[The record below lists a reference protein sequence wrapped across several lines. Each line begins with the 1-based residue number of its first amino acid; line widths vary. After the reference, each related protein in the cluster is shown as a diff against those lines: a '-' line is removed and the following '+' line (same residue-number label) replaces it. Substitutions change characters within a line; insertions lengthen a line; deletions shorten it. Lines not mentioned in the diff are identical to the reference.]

1 MVYVAWI
8 KLDCPSKA
16 VIKVVLYTAPFVK
29 LVLYIH
35 SQHEAFIKLVL
46 IRDRM

>member
-29 LVLYIH
+29 LVLYMWQSRVEIEH
-35 SQHEAFIKLVL
+35 YSV
-46 IRDRM
+46 R